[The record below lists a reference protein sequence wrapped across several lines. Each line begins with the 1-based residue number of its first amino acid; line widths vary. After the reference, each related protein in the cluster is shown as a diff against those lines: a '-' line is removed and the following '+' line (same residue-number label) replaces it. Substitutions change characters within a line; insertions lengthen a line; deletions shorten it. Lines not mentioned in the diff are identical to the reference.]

1 MGIRVLLVDDHTLF
15 RQGIRHILQSAAGLE
30 VVGEAEDGEQACSL
44 VDSLTPDVVVMDVHM
59 PRMDGVRATRT
70 LMQRDR
76 PPAIIILTMSRQ
88 DDYLFEAI
96 KAGARGYYL
105 KDSDASELVE
115 AIHQAAAGE
124 MVLEPAL
131 AQRVLREFRQLSSG
145 GTGPSGLSSLE
156 DREIDILRRV
166 AAGHTNQAIGD
177 ALGLSEKTI
186 KNQLSMI
193 FQKLRLDN
201 RTQAAIYA
209 LRHGLVTLE
218 ELEL

>member
-1 MGIRVLLVDDHTLF
+1 MAIRVLLADDHTLF
-15 RQGIRHILQSAAGLE
+15 RQGVRQILRSYQGIE
-30 VVGEAEDGEQACSL
+30 VVGEAEDGEEACQ
-44 VDSLTPDVVVMDVHM
+44 LTFELQPDVVVMDMHM

-70 LMQRDR
+70 IMQHTR

-88 DDYLFEAI
+88 DDYVFEAI

-105 KDSDASELVE
+105 KDADSRVLIE
-115 AIHQAAAGE
+115 AIETAAAGE
-124 MVLEPAL
+124 TVLEPSL
-131 AQRVLREFRQLSSG
+131 AQRVLREFRNP
-145 GTGPSGLSSLE
+145 TGAHQRVNGLSSLD

-166 AAGHTNQAIGD
+166 AAGQTNQAIGE

-186 KNQLSMI
+186 KNQLSQT
-193 FQKLRLDN
+193 FQKLQLEN

-218 ELEL
+218 ELSA